1 MRRVMLIACL
11 VLFSAPPAR
20 AEIGWFQSSWQ
31 STKAFTSRA
40 CDRVGAFT
48 AAQGKKIAAASDRA
62 MEWVQEKALGCT
74 PAECQRSYGLQLPE
88 SLSAERPLA
97 VLVHGLDSGSDY
109 FGDLAALLEQEG
121 IQVATFDYPNDQEIA
136 RSAELF
142 ACEFAALRAAR
153 GDRQIDV
160 ITHSMGGLVARSYVE
175 GPAYAGGV
183 DRLILVAP
191 PNHGSSYSRWN
202 CCSEI
207 AEHFM
212 LWRNHPSWHWSWPF
226 IDGVGEAGDD
236 MQQDSDFLEMLNAL
250 PRRQGVRYTVIAGN
264 RSCGWRY
271 AATSVRLAAR
281 LIPDWNTAADAAA
294 REQLFGWAAA
304 LRERPC
310 SHDGLVAVESARLN
324 GVDDFV
330 VVPGDH
336 TTIACS
342 RDGLPPA
349 AWPVIKDRLSH

>member
-1 MRRVMLIACL
+1 MRCSFIRPPMVSPSGVVDCCCEDRPGGMLSVSLSNREIAMRRVMLIACL

-62 MEWVQEKALGCT
+62 MEWGQEKALGCT

-160 ITHSMGGLVARSYVE
+160 ITHSMDGLVARSYVE
-175 GPAYAGGV
+175 GLVFVGG
-183 DRLILVAP
+183 
-191 PNHGSSYSRWN
+191 
-202 CCSEI
+202 
-207 AEHFM
+207 
-212 LWRNHPSWHWSWPF
+212 
-226 IDGVGEAGDD
+226 
-236 MQQDSDFLEMLNAL
+236 
-250 PRRQGVRYTVIAGN
+250 
-264 RSCGWRY
+264 
-271 AATSVRLAAR
+271 
-281 LIPDWNTAADAAA
+281 
-294 REQLFGWAAA
+294 
-304 LRERPC
+304 
-310 SHDGLVAVESARLN
+310 
-324 GVDDFV
+324 
-330 VVPGDH
+330 
-336 TTIACS
+336 
-342 RDGLPPA
+342 
-349 AWPVIKDRLSH
+349 